1 MEGSRAIDVCPWRNQ
16 NRSFGKHSCLG
27 AKVLLLV
34 PGVGAQGGDLAS
46 VFHAAANE
54 DVGLLVNSSRSIIFA
69 SSGDD
74 YADAARMAAMDL
86 QQQMKKLL

>member
-1 MEGSRAIDVCPWRNQ
+1 MSSLQ
-16 NRSFGKHSCLG
+16 NLTKSPAPKSFF
-27 AKVLLLV
+27 LV
-34 PGVGAQGGDLAS
+34 PGIGAQGGDLAS

-74 YADAARMAAMDL
+74 YADAARTAAMDL
-86 QQQMKKLL
+86 QHKMKKLL